1 MWHTPKNIQ
10 AEWHKPLFDKG
21 INDTEIYRFFDAI
34 DEYMQIEDQKNLDQF
49 DLDSKKLVSA
59 CKRLNWKIVPARR
72 AVQSC
77 KRRNQCGAGCP
88 SGAKKTMVNSCL
100 ENGVINGGTIKTEIR
115 VEKLII
121 RNARVV
127 EVRCINL
134 RGNAQDLCLFFHL
147 KYFYLLGR

>member
-1 MWHTPKNIQ
+1 MHTPKNIQ

-77 KRRNQCGAGCP
+77 KRRNQCGLDVQVALRRLWLILVW
-88 SGAKKTMVNSCL
+88 KMVS
-100 ENGVINGGTIKTEIR
+100 
-115 VEKLII
+115 
-121 RNARVV
+121 
-127 EVRCINL
+127 
-134 RGNAQDLCLFFHL
+134 
-147 KYFYLLGR
+147 